1 MWGCVGTAEED
12 GEEKN
17 GGAVQ
22 EPPAPCSAGRWGY
35 IPPPHGGTAG
45 QTDRQADRQTT
56 EHTARPGRASP
67 GSWLSA
73 DANEEDAS
81 VLIESRGEGVPSTA
95 GRVPAAVRRV
105 VPC

>member
-1 MWGCVGTAEED
+1 MEALCRSRLHRALR
-12 GEEKN
+12 
-17 GGAVQ
+17 GGGVTQ
-22 EPPAPCSAGRWGY
+22 PPT
-35 IPPPHGGTAG
+35 PPWGTAG

-73 DANEEDAS
+73 YANEGDAS
-81 VLIESRGEGVPSTA
+81 VLIESRSEGVPGTA
-95 GRVPAAVRRV
+95 GRVPASVHRV

>member
-1 MWGCVGTAEED
+1 MEALCRSRLHRALR
-12 GEEKN
+12 
-17 GGAVQ
+17 GGGVT
-22 EPPAPCSAGRWGY
+22 S
-35 IPPPHGGTAG
+35 PPHGGTAG